1 MANPSRTNIALLPRG
16 HQFSPAS
23 FEVSAEDVA
32 FYLGAVQDESGVYG
46 DAVPPLAVA
55 AAALRALL
63 EQVELPAGTLHSA
76 QEVECLAAVPAGAV
90 LTMAGRVA
98 QRSERGGFVASV
110 IEFEVAL
117 EGSPAEPVLTGRA
130 TVMAPQLEEG

>member
-1 MANPSRTNIALLPRG
+1 MTSPSRTNVALLPKG
-16 HQFSPAS
+16 HEFPPAT
-23 FEVSAEDVA
+23 FEVSAANVA
-32 FYLGAVQDESGVYG
+32 AYLTAVQDESGVYG

-63 EQVELPAGTLHSA
+63 ENMELPAGTLHTA
-76 QEVECLAAVPAGAV
+76 QEVESLAAVPAGAG

-110 IEFEVAL
+110 IEFDVAL
-117 EGSPAEPVLTGRA
+117 EGSRAEPVLIGRA
-130 TVMAPQLEEG
+130 TVMAPHPEEG